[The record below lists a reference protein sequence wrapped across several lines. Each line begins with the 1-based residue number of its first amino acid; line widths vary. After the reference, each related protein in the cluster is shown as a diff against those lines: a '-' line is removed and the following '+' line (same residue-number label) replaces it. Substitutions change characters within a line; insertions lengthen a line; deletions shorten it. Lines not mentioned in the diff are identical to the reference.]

1 MRISDWSSD
10 VCSSDLPAAEE
21 IEDWFA
27 KYGFGD
33 PARWVAEHF
42 RFKRNDEWET
52 LATVDYAMEHLQSLG
67 IEADA
72 GQVLQYIR
80 ADDEWRAQI
89 EKLRLTARSV
99 GSDPLAGMALFCPA
113 GGD

>member
-10 VCSSDLPAAEE
+10 VCSSDL
-21 IEDWFA
+21 
-27 KYGFGD
+27 FGD

-42 RFKRNDEWET
+42 RFKRNEEWET

-80 ADDEWRAQI
+80 ADDEWRAKI
-89 EKLRLTARSV
+89 EKLRLTEMSE
-99 GSDPLAGMALFCPA
+99 GSALLEEIGRESCRER
-113 GGD
+113 GCQ